1 MATIDANADRLN
13 RIAKSLNSREN
24 AISSQRNVI
33 DELSNSMCE
42 AATQLMEAQDAARYF
57 ETDLEGRNRKISM
70 LEERIA
76 GLEDCIKDKNE
87 ELLDKTTELGS
98 LKKEIQ
104 RILRQNEV
112 MSSDFDSVS
121 SELSVLRSHF
131 AELERMKNR
140 SDLIQVNLVNEL
152 ESLPVINKRLESDC
166 AFLREDLKSCA
177 AKVSNLT
184 KENEYLSTRL
194 KTIDS
199 ILTTEQRVRVN
210 EKLGAPVRP
219 SSEVGAASELRR
231 LQIETMELRM
241 RLVDSQAARDKAQS
255 QLIDQSQ
262 MIAKLQKELGSSGNI
277 EQQENIGPRMS
288 PPLEVKR
295 PKTSQ
300 NPSLREKASAA
311 RLSTG
316 VQQEC
321 KQQ

>member
-1 MATIDANADRLN
+1 MATIDVNAERLN
-13 RIAKSLNSREN
+13 RIMTSLVSRES
-24 AISSQRNVI
+24 AISSQRKVI

-57 ETDLEGRNRKISM
+57 ETDLEARNRKISM

-76 GLEDCIKDKNE
+76 GLEDCIKERNE
-87 ELLDKTTELGS
+87 DILDKASEINS
-98 LKKEIQ
+98 LSKEIQ
-104 RILRQNEV
+104 RLLREKEV
-112 MSSDFDSVS
+112 LASDVQAVT
-121 SELSVLRSHF
+121 SELGEVRTHLSQ
-131 AELERMKNR
+131 LETIKNR

-166 AFLREDLKSCA
+166 AFLRDDLKSCA
-177 AKVSNLT
+177 QKVSNLT
-184 KENEYLSTRL
+184 KENDSLSARL
-194 KTIDS
+194 KAIDS

-210 EKLGAPVRP
+210 EKIGAPLRS
-219 SSEVGAASELRR
+219 SSEMGTVSELKR

-262 MIAKLQKELGSSGNI
+262 MIAKLQKELGSGGLV
-277 EQQENIGPRMS
+277 EQENIGPRMS
-288 PPLEVKR
+288 PPVETKR
-295 PKTSQ
+295 QRTVDQ
-300 NPSLREKASAA
+300 PSLKEKAKAA